1 MNTRTRFQKEA
12 KGNSEMAYLKKQIYM
27 RMRQSGNNVKD
38 CKLFLV
44 GAYLSM
50 KQGLILFQLL
60 EGSDKEKMAHRS
72 TQVVYT
78 F

>member
-12 KGNSEMAYLKKQIYM
+12 KGNSEMAYLETQTYM
-27 RMRQSGNNVKD
+27 CMRQNGSNVKD
-38 CKLFLV
+38 CNLFLV